1 MKKKFRISAILA
13 LVFTLVL
20 VSGVLAGSIGNID
33 GVWQYVQDNPD
44 PNSNAFCVTYGS
56 GNGTSETNRSRN
68 DPAIQAVSTV
78 FENQIHYGKGSGVSG
93 DCPTTNAGVTSTWFD
108 AQSGLGFD
116 GNDNVGTFAI
126 NQVFLV
132 GRLTHYNRPIY
143 LTNTWWATPPDWAF
157 MEWIDI
163 DLNVTGLQCTSL
175 DGTGTVDPINGTS
188 ETFTYRVNFD
198 ETPNACN
205 IDNNPCT
212 YTDYGT
218 CPGSTSGGLCPD
230 AVTISSAPP
239 AQTIECGTNALP
251 EEQGVFTLELQG
263 FVPNSNT
270 TCPATPAGA
279 YSTQYVTQ
287 ENSTNHACL
296 YGKITGFV
304 PAAVTLKDF
313 SADIVDEEVL
323 ISWETLAE
331 VNTLGF
337 NLYRSETQDGEKV
350 LVNPELIMSNLAPGS
365 LGGALY
371 EYLDEANAAEAY
383 YWLEEIEI
391 DGTATS
397 YGWTL
402 ALAR

>member
-33 GVWQYVQDNPD
+33 GVWQYVEDNPD
-44 PNSNAFCVTYGS
+44 PNANAFCVTYGT
-56 GNGTSETNRSRN
+56 GPGTNETARSRN
-68 DPAIQAVSTV
+68 DPTV
-78 FENQIHYGKGSGVSG
+78 QTVPTTDENQIHYGKGSGATG
-93 DCPTTNAGVTSTWFD
+93 DCPTTSAGVTSTWFD

-116 GNDNVGTFAI
+116 GNDNVGTLAL

-143 LTNTWWATPPDWAF
+143 LTNDGSTPPDWAF

-198 ETPNACN
+198 ETPNSCSWFN
-205 IDNNPCT
+205 QCT
-212 YTDYGT
+212 YKNFGY
-218 CPGSTSGGLCPD
+218 CPDEGCPD
-230 AVTISSAPP
+230 AVVVSSAPP
-239 AQTIECGTNALP
+239 SQTISCGSNALP

-263 FVPNSNT
+263 FVDNGTNT

-279 YSTQYVTQ
+279 YSTTYITREGQ
-287 ENSTNHACL
+287 TNNACL

-304 PAAVTLKDF
+304 PAAVILKDF
-313 SADIVDEEVL
+313 SADIVDEGVL

-337 NLYRSETQDGEKV
+337 NLYRTETLDGEKE
-350 LVNPELIMSNLAPGS
+350 LVNAELITSNLAPGS

-371 EYLDEANAAEAY
+371 EYLDEANAVEAY

-402 ALAR
+402 AR

>member
-33 GVWQYVQDNPD
+33 GVWQYVEDNPD
-44 PNSNAFCVTYGS
+44 PNSNAYCVTYGT
-56 GNGTSETNRSRN
+56 GPGTSETATSRN
-68 DPAIQAVSTV
+68 NPAIQTGITTD
-78 FENQIHYGKGSGVSG
+78 ENQVHYGRNENLT
-93 DCPTTNAGVTSTWFD
+93 CPTTAPSSDFFD
-108 AQSGLGFD
+108 LQSGLGFD
-116 GNDNVGTFAI
+116 GNNNVGTLST

-132 GRLTHYNRPIY
+132 GRLTHYNRPIQ
-143 LTNTWWATPPDWAF
+143 LTNTGGTPDPWAF

-163 DLNVTGLQCTSL
+163 DLNVTGIQCTSYN
-175 DGTGTVDPINGTS
+175 GTGTVDPIDGPS

-198 ETPNACN
+198 ETPNSCSRFN
-205 IDNNPCT
+205 KCT
-212 YTDYGT
+212 YKNFGY
-218 CPGSTSGGLCPD
+218 CPDEGCPD
-230 AVTISSAPP
+230 AVVVSSAPP
-239 AQTIECGTNALP
+239 SQTISCGSNALP

-263 FVPNSNT
+263 FVDNGTNT

-279 YSTQYVTQ
+279 YSTTYITREGQ
-287 ENSTNHACL
+287 TNNACL

-304 PAAVTLKDF
+304 PAAVILKDF
-313 SADIVDEEVL
+313 SADIVDEGVL

-337 NLYRSETQDGEKV
+337 NLYRSETLDGEKE
-350 LVNPELIMSNLAPGS
+350 LVNAELIMSNLAPGS

-371 EYLDEANAAEAY
+371 EYLDEANAVEAY

-402 ALAR
+402 AR

>member
-33 GVWQYVQDNPD
+33 GVWQYVEDNPN
-44 PNSNAFCVTYGS
+44 PNSNAFCVTYGT
-56 GNGTSETNRSRN
+56 GPGTNETARSRN
-68 DPAIQAVSTV
+68 DPTV
-78 FENQIHYGKGSGVSG
+78 QTGPTTDENQIHYGKGSGATG
-93 DCPTTNAGVTSTWFD
+93 DCPTTSAGVTSDWFD

-116 GNDNVGTFAI
+116 GNNNVGTPATGQI
-126 NQVFLV
+126 FLV

-143 LTNTWWATPPDWAF
+143 LSNDGSTPPDWAF

-163 DLNVTGLQCTSL
+163 DLNVTGIQCTSS
-175 DGTGTVDPINGTS
+175 DGTSTVDPIDGPS

-198 ETPNACN
+198 ETPNSCSYRN
-205 IDNNPCT
+205 QCT
-212 YTDYGT
+212 FQIYGY
-218 CPGSTSGGLCPD
+218 CPTEGCPD
-230 AVTISSAPP
+230 AVTVSSAPP
-239 AQTIECGTNALP
+239 AQTFTCGTNALP
-251 EEQGVFTLELQG
+251 AEQGVWTLELQG
-263 FVPNSNT
+263 FVENGTST
-270 TCPATPAGA
+270 TCPATPAGT
-279 YSTQYVTQ
+279 YSTQYVTR
-287 ENSTNHACL
+287 ESTTNNACL
-296 YGKITGFV
+296 YGIITGFD

-313 SADIVDEEVL
+313 SAAIVDEGVL
-323 ISWETLAE
+323 ISWETLTE

-337 NLYRSETQDGEKV
+337 NLYRSETLEAEKV
-350 LVNPELIMSNLAPGS
+350 LVNPELILSNLVPGS
-365 LGGALY
+365 LGGAVY
-371 EYLDEANAAEAY
+371 EYLDANLFDEAY